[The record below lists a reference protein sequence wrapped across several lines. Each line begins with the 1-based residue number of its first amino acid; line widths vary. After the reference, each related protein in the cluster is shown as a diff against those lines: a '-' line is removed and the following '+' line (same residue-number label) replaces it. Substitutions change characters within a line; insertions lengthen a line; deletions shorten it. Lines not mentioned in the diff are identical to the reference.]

1 MIKGIDV
8 SKHQGKIDF
17 KAVRANGI
25 DFVIIRAGFGR
36 YIKQKDPYFE
46 ENYTNAKKAGLAVG
60 AYWYS
65 YANSIQEAVEEAKTC
80 IEVIKNKQFEY
91 PIFFDLE
98 EPSQFK
104 KGKVFCSNL
113 VNAFC
118 NELEKN
124 GYFAGLYMSR
134 SPLEDYIMAETAGKY
149 ALWVAEYNSKCNYKG
164 SYGIWQYSS
173 KGKIDGISGNVD
185 LNYCYIDYAKIIT
198 QKGFNGCKDDKNSVP
213 VLSDKLE
220 LKDEG
225 LYVSASAKT
234 PVKTISGIY
243 YIYDKNPTNGRI
255 RITTKQEYVGKKPIA
270 DYVTGW
276 IEQ

>member
-1 MIKGIDV
+1 MKIKGIDV
-8 SKHQGKIDF
+8 SHHQGKINF
-17 KAVRANGI
+17 EKVKNTGI
-25 DFVIIRAGFGR
+25 EFVIIRAGYGK
-36 YIKQKDPYFE
+36 YTSQKDKFFE
-46 ENYTNAKKAGLAVG
+46 ENYKNVKSTGLAVG

-65 YANSIQEAVEEAKTC
+65 YANSVQEAVQEAKTC
-80 IEVIKNKQFEY
+80 IEIIKGKQFEY

-98 EPSQFK
+98 EPKQFA

-134 SPLEDYIMAETAGKY
+134 SPLESYITSETAGKY

-164 SYGIWQYSS
+164 KYGMWQYSS

-198 QKGFNGCKDDKNSVP
+198 QKKFNGYKKTLEQVAMEVILGWWGNGAERKSRLEKAGYSYKDVQAKVN
-213 VLSDKLE
+213 E
-220 LKDEG
+220 LLK
-225 LYVSASAKT
+225 
-234 PVKTISGIY
+234 
-243 YIYDKNPTNGRI
+243 
-255 RITTKQEYVGKKPIA
+255 
-270 DYVTGW
+270 
-276 IEQ
+276 